1 MLLNHPT
8 TAAAAAA
15 TETLLFHSRQ
25 PNSPYPDRSHSLS
38 FPSGSGPSSSSLLKP
53 LITSGNPVSLCITFA
68 FPSKFRRNGTVDY
81 EKRPAEAWF
90 DLYKRLAWMPD
101 PEKGAA
107 SVLTQCENDGLRI
120 PKSSLSRVVKQLR
133 KVKQYKIALEVLE
146 WMKNKPERFWLSTGD
161 IAMKLDLISKLH
173 GASSA
178 EDYFKTLGD
187 SLRDGR
193 VYGALLNAYVNS
205 KMKEKAES
213 VYATMKEKGYLLYA
227 LSCNVMMT
235 LYMNSGEHDKVE
247 AIISEMREMNI
258 PLDEYSYNIWL
269 TSLGHQSSM
278 EKLELVFQKMKADT
292 NVELDWS
299 TFSTMARMY
308 IKTGHFEKAE
318 EYLKLAE
325 DKIKGQIRSPYHY
338 IISLYGAIGK
348 TGEVLRVWDA
358 YKSKFMT
365 LTDKSYREVIASLVK
380 CGDVQR
386 AEDLYDEW
394 SSAKPRLVDPR
405 IGNILLTT
413 YVRNGETEKAEAFF
427 SQMVAMGVKPNSRTW
442 EILAEYHILGKR
454 VAEALSCLKDA
465 VAVME
470 SRNWKP
476 KCAIV
481 SSFTEYCDEVGDMA
495 SKEML
500 FEVLKQTR
508 YFDDEMDKDEDDF
521 A

>member
-8 TAAAAAA
+8 TAAAA
-15 TETLLFHSRQ
+15 TETLLFHRRQ
-25 PNSPYPDRSHSLS
+25 PSSPYPDRSHSLS
-38 FPSGSGPSSSSLLKP
+38 FPSGSELSSSSLLKP
-53 LITSGNPVSLCITFA
+53 LTVSGNPVSLCITFA
-68 FPSKFRRNGTVDY
+68 FPSKSRRNGTVDY

-101 PEKGAA
+101 PENGAA
-107 SVLTQCENDGLRI
+107 SVLTQCENEGLRI
-120 PKSSLSRVVKQLR
+120 PKSNLSRVVRQLR
-133 KVKQYKIALEVLE
+133 KVKQYKLALEVLE
-146 WMKNKPERFWLSTGD
+146 WMKTKPERFWLSTGD
-161 IAMKLDLISKLH
+161 IAIKLDLISKLH

-187 SLRDGR
+187 SLKDGR
-193 VYGALLNAYVNS
+193 VYGSLLNAYVNS

-235 LYMNSGEHDKVE
+235 LYMDTKEYDKVE
-247 AIISEMREMNI
+247 AIISEMRVMNI

-278 EKLELVFQKMKADT
+278 EKLELVFESMKADT

-299 TFSTMARMY
+299 TLSTMARMY
-308 IKTGHFEKAE
+308 IKTGQFEKAE
-318 EYLKLAE
+318 EYLKLTE
-325 DKIKGQIRSPYHY
+325 DKIEGQNCSPYHY

-348 TGEVLRVWDA
+348 TGEVYRVWEA
-358 YKSKFMT
+358 YKSKFMK
-365 LTDKSYREVIASLVK
+365 LTDMSYRGVIIALVK
-380 CGDVQR
+380 CGDVQG

-394 SSAKPRLVDPR
+394 SSSKPRLFDPR
-405 IGNILLTT
+405 IGNILLAC
-413 YVRNGETEKAEAFF
+413 YVRNGETEKAETFF

-442 EILAEYHILGKR
+442 EILAEYHIIGKR
-454 VAEALSCLKDA
+454 VADALSCLKDA
-465 VAVME
+465 VAAMD
-470 SRNWKP
+470 SKNWKP
-476 KCAIV
+476 KRAIV
-481 SSFTEYCDEVGDMA
+481 SSITEYCDEIGDTA
-495 SKEML
+495 SKEVL

-508 YFDDEMDKDEDDF
+508 HFDDETDKDEDDF